1 MNTWLD
7 TVAIIIVYVG
17 TAHQTE
23 IIRVF
28 EILFVCDIHKFVSL
42 EEDLDWFLSLMCAR
56 GLSQVVVF
64 VELWMGFDKVEGP
77 FARGV
82 IGTKNQSTELLLVNG
97 ASFKGFGEWLEI
109 CLSVG
114 NKTLFKE
121 IKSVHWGA
129 GDI

>member
-1 MNTWLD
+1 M
-7 TVAIIIVYVG
+7 G
-17 TAHQTE
+17 
-23 IIRVF
+23 
-28 EILFVCDIHKFVSL
+28 
-42 EEDLDWFLSLMCAR
+42 AR

-64 VELWMGFDKVEGP
+64 VELWMGLDKVESP
-77 FARGV
+77 FTRGV
-82 IGTKNQSTELLLVNG
+82 VGTKNQSTELLLVNG
-97 ASFKGFGEWLEI
+97 ASFKGFCEWLEI